1 MAFTHQMV
9 EIDILQLY
17 QTLDE
22 ARRQTFYLY
31 QAATQTQD
39 SLAADK
45 LSEVS
50 NKMTQ
55 AASELNELKI
65 KIERLKKEAEL
76 QTSMA

>member
-39 SLAADK
+39 SLATDK
-45 LSEVS
+45 LLEVS
-50 NKMTQ
+50 NKMIQ
-55 AASELNELKI
+55 AASELNELKT

-76 QTSMA
+76 QASMA

>member
-9 EIDILQLY
+9 EVDILQLY

-39 SLAADK
+39 GLAVEK
-45 LSEVS
+45 LSEVTAKLS
-50 NKMTQ
+50 Q
-55 AASELNELKI
+55 ANSELTDLKT
-65 KIERLKKEAEL
+65 KIERLKRESEA
-76 QTSMA
+76 QAVKV